1 VIDVTHDV
9 PPQDVQTA
17 AVVLAQAIDYLPVAV
32 HVGVVDPGVGTERRG
47 IAVSGRHG
55 IFVGPDNG
63 LLTWAFPP
71 DDVTG
76 AWELAN
82 DELFL
87 RPVSRTFHGRDVFM
101 PVAAYLCKGVE
112 PATLGPELD
121 PAGLT
126 RLPTPYRAVADGVL
140 EAEAQLIDGFG
151 NVQLAARRRDLE
163 DAGLAGTFAD
173 VPEGELLVYEGSA
186 GYLVVAVHGGSAM
199 ADLDCSPGQR
209 IRLTRRA

>member
-1 VIDVTHDV
+1 M
-9 PPQDVQTA
+9 
-17 AVVLAQAIDYLPVAV
+17 
-32 HVGVVDPGVGTERRG
+32 
-47 IAVSGRHG
+47 
-55 IFVGPDNG
+55 
-63 LLTWAFPP
+63 
-71 DDVTG
+71 
-76 AWELAN
+76 
-82 DELFL
+82 
-87 RPVSRTFHGRDVFM
+87 SRTFHGRDVFM

-163 DAGLAGTFAD
+163 DAGLAGERELRLELDDWQASVFLAGTFAD

-209 IRLTRRA
+209 IRLTRR